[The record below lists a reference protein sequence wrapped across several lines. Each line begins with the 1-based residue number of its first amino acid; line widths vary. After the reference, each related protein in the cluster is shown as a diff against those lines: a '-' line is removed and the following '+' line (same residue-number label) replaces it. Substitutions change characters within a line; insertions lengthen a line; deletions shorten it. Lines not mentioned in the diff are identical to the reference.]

1 MSAALLGWLAFGALV
16 VGMLALD
23 LGLGQRTDRA
33 MPVRVALRWSLL
45 WVLVAVLFG
54 VGVNARLGG
63 QKALEYFTGYVVE
76 LSLSA
81 DNVFV
86 FLMLFTYFR
95 VSPQYRHKVLLWG
108 ILGALVMRG
117 VFITVGVTLIQRFHM
132 VFYLFGA
139 LLIASGVKMA
149 MDRDIEVHPER
160 NPVLR
165 VARRLLPVTRDFVA
179 GRFFTLEAGRRFA
192 TPLFIVLLVV
202 ETTDLVFAV
211 DSIPAV
217 LAITQDP
224 FIVYTSNIFAILG
237 LRAMFFA
244 LSGVMSLFHYLG
256 AGLSAILILI
266 GAKMLL
272 IDVVEV
278 PTALSLLVVALILAV
293 SIAASIMW
301 PPAVKSGGAA
311 ESGGEEQRG

>member
-1 MSAALLGWLAFGALV
+1 MSAAAAGWLAFGALV

-23 LGLGQRTDRA
+23 LGVGQRSDRA
-33 MPVRVALRWSLL
+33 MRLREAIRWSAL

-63 QKALEYFTGYVVE
+63 QKALEFFTGYVVE

-95 VSPQYRHKVLLWG
+95 VPPQHRHKVLLWG
-108 ILGALVMRG
+108 IIGALVLRAL
-117 VFITVGVTLIQRFHM
+117 FITAGVTLLQRFHM

-139 LLIASGVKMA
+139 VLIASGVKMA
-149 MDRDIEVHPER
+149 MDRDVEIHPER

-165 VARRLLPVTRDFVA
+165 LVRRLVPVTRDYV
-179 GRFFTLEAGRRFA
+179 GSRFFTRDAGRLFA
-192 TPLFIVLLVV
+192 TPLFVVLLVV

-217 LAITQDP
+217 LAITRDP

-244 LSGVMSLFHYLG
+244 LSGVMGLFHYLG
-256 AGLSAILILI
+256 MGLSAILVLI

-272 IDVVEV
+272 VDVVEV
-278 PTALSLLVVALILAV
+278 PTALSLAVVAAILAGAIV
-293 SIAASIMW
+293 TSVLR
-301 PPAVKSGGAA
+301 PPDRSGRPEGSQL
-311 ESGGEEQRG
+311 EP

>member
-1 MSAALLGWLAFGALV
+1 VSSALLGWLGFGVLV
-16 VGMLALD
+16 VGVLALD
-23 LGLGQRTDRA
+23 LGVGQRSDRA
-33 MPVRVALRWSLL
+33 MGVREALRWSVL
-45 WVLVAVLFG
+45 WVAVAVLFG
-54 VGVNARLGG
+54 VGINARLGG
-63 QKALEYFTGYVVE
+63 AKALEFFTGYVVE

-81 DNVFV
+81 DNIFV

-95 VSPQYRHKVLLWG
+95 VPDPYRHKVLLWG

-117 VFITVGVTLIQRFHM
+117 VFIAAGVTLIQRFHG
-132 VFYLFGA
+132 VFYVFGA

-149 MDRDIEVHPER
+149 FERGAEIHPER

-165 VARRLLPVTRDFVA
+165 LARRLLPVTKAYVGD
-179 GRFFTLEAGRRFA
+179 RFFTFEGGRRYA

-224 FIVYTSNIFAILG
+224 FIVYTSNIFAVLG
-237 LRAMFFA
+237 LRAMFFTLA
-244 LSGVMSLFHYLG
+244 GVVGMFRYLSV
-256 AGLSAILILI
+256 GLSAILILI

-272 IDVVEV
+272 TDVVVV
-278 PTALSLLVVALILAV
+278 PTAVSLAAVAAILAM
-293 SIAASIMW
+293 SIVASILR
-301 PPAVKSGGAA
+301 PQEGKA
-311 ESGGEEQRG
+311 E

>member
-1 MSAALLGWLAFGALV
+1 VSSVLLGWLAFGVLV
-16 VGMLALD
+16 VGVLALD
-23 LGLGQRTDRA
+23 LGVGQRADRA
-33 MPVRVALRWSLL
+33 MPVREALRWSVL
-45 WVLVAVLFG
+45 WIAVAVLFG
-54 VGVNARLGG
+54 VGINARLGG
-63 QKALEYFTGYVVE
+63 AKALEFFTGYVVE

-81 DNVFV
+81 DNIFV

-95 VSPQYRHKVLLWG
+95 VPDPYRHKVLLWG

-117 VFITVGVTLIQRFHM
+117 VFIAAGVTLIQRFHM
-132 VFYLFGA
+132 VFYVFGA

-149 MDRDIEVHPER
+149 FERGVEIHPER

-165 VARRLLPVTRDFVA
+165 LARRLLPVTKAYA
-179 GRFFTLEAGRRFA
+179 GDRFFTFEGGRRYA

-202 ETTDLVFAV
+202 ETTDLVFAI

-224 FIVYTSNIFAILG
+224 FIVYTSNIFAVLG

-244 LSGVMSLFHYLG
+244 LAGVVGMFRYLSV
-256 AGLSAILILI
+256 GLSAILILI

-272 IDVVEV
+272 TDVVVV
-278 PTALSLLVVALILAV
+278 PTAVSLAAVAAILAMSIV
-293 SIAASIMW
+293 ASIARPKNAG
-301 PPAVKSGGAA
+301 K
-311 ESGGEEQRG
+311 

>member
-1 MSAALLGWLAFGALV
+1 MSSVLLGWLAFGVLV
-16 VGMLALD
+16 VGVLALD
-23 LGLGQRTDRA
+23 LGVGQRADRA
-33 MPVRVALRWSLL
+33 MPVREALRWSVL
-45 WVLVAVLFG
+45 WIAVAVLFG
-54 VGVNARLGG
+54 VGINARLGG
-63 QKALEYFTGYVVE
+63 AKALEFFTGYVVE

-81 DNVFV
+81 DNIFV

-95 VSPQYRHKVLLWG
+95 VPDPYRHKVLLWG

-117 VFITVGVTLIQRFHM
+117 VFIAAGVTLIQRFHM
-132 VFYLFGA
+132 VFYVFGA

-149 MDRDIEVHPER
+149 FERGVEIHPER

-165 VARRLLPVTRDFVA
+165 LARRLLPVTKAYA
-179 GRFFTLEAGRRFA
+179 GDRFFTFEGGRRYA

-224 FIVYTSNIFAILG
+224 FIVYTSNIFAVLG

-244 LSGVMSLFHYLG
+244 LAGVVGMFRYLSV
-256 AGLSAILILI
+256 GLSAILILI

-272 IDVVEV
+272 TDVVVV
-278 PTALSLLVVALILAV
+278 PTAVSLAAVAAILAT
-293 SIAASIMW
+293 SIVASMVR
-301 PPAVKSGGAA
+301 PKNA
-311 ESGGEEQRG
+311 ER

>member
-1 MSAALLGWLAFGALV
+1 MSAAAAGWLAFGALV

-23 LGLGQRTDRA
+23 LGVGQRSDRA
-33 MPVRVALRWSLL
+33 MSLREAIRWSAL

-63 QKALEYFTGYVVE
+63 QKALEFFTGYVVE

-95 VSPQYRHKVLLWG
+95 VPPQHRHKVLLWG
-108 ILGALVMRG
+108 IIGALVLRAL
-117 VFITVGVTLIQRFHM
+117 FITAGVTLLQRFHM

-139 LLIASGVKMA
+139 VLIASGVKMA
-149 MDRDIEVHPER
+149 MDRDVEIHPER

-165 VARRLLPVTRDFVA
+165 LVRRLVPVTRDYV
-179 GRFFTLEAGRRFA
+179 GSRFFTRDAGRLFA
-192 TPLFIVLLVV
+192 TPLFVVLLVV

-217 LAITQDP
+217 LAITRDP

-244 LSGVMSLFHYLG
+244 LSGVMGLFHYLG
-256 AGLSAILILI
+256 MGLSAILVLI

-272 IDVVEV
+272 VDVVEV
-278 PTALSLLVVALILAV
+278 PTALSLAVVAAILAGAIV
-293 SIAASIMW
+293 TSVLR
-301 PPAVKSGGAA
+301 PPDRSGRPEGSQL
-311 ESGGEEQRG
+311 EP

>member
-1 MSAALLGWLAFGALV
+1 MSPALLGWLAFGVLV
-16 VGMLALD
+16 VGVLALD
-23 LGLGQRTDRA
+23 LGVGQRADRA
-33 MPVRVALRWSLL
+33 MPVREALRWSVL
-45 WVLVAVLFG
+45 WIAVAVLFG
-54 VGVNARLGG
+54 VGINARLGG
-63 QKALEYFTGYVVE
+63 AKALEFFTGYVVE

-81 DNVFV
+81 DNIFV

-95 VSPQYRHKVLLWG
+95 VPDPYRHKVLLWG

-117 VFITVGVTLIQRFHM
+117 VFIAAGVTLIQRFHM
-132 VFYLFGA
+132 VFYVFGA

-149 MDRDIEVHPER
+149 FERGVEIHPER

-165 VARRLLPVTRDFVA
+165 LARRLLPVTKAYA
-179 GRFFTLEAGRRFA
+179 GDRFFTFEGGRRYA

-202 ETTDLVFAV
+202 ETTDLVFAI

-224 FIVYTSNIFAILG
+224 FIVYTSNIFAVLG

-244 LSGVMSLFHYLG
+244 LAGVVGMFRYLSV
-256 AGLSAILILI
+256 GLSAILILI

-272 IDVVEV
+272 TDVVVV
-278 PTALSLLVVALILAV
+278 PTAVSLAAVAAILAM
-293 SIAASIMW
+293 SIVASILR
-301 PPAVKSGGAA
+301 PQEGKAK
-311 ESGGEEQRG
+311 

>member
-1 MSAALLGWLAFGALV
+1 MSSALLGWLAFGVLV
-16 VGMLALD
+16 VGVLALD
-23 LGLGQRTDRA
+23 LGVGQRSDRA
-33 MPVRVALRWSLL
+33 MPVREALRWSVL
-45 WVLVAVLFG
+45 WVAVAVLFG

-63 QKALEYFTGYVVE
+63 EKALEFFTGYVVE

-81 DNVFV
+81 DNIFV

-95 VSPQYRHKVLLWG
+95 VPDPYRHKVLLWG

-117 VFITVGVTLIQRFHM
+117 VFIAAGVTLIQRFHG
-132 VFYLFGA
+132 VFYVFGA

-149 MDRDIEVHPER
+149 FERGVEIHPER

-165 VARRLLPVTRDFVA
+165 LARRLLPVTKTYA
-179 GRFFTLEAGRRFA
+179 GDRFFTFEGGRRYA

-202 ETTDLVFAV
+202 ETTDLVFAI

-224 FIVYTSNIFAILG
+224 FIVYTSNIFAVLG

-244 LSGVMSLFHYLG
+244 LAGVVGMFRYLSV
-256 AGLSAILILI
+256 GLSAILVLI

-272 IDVVEV
+272 TDVVAV
-278 PTALSLLVVALILAV
+278 PTAASLAAVGVILAV
-293 SIAASIMW
+293 SVVASVLR
-301 PPAVKSGGAA
+301 PKA
-311 ESGGEEQRG
+311 EDR

>member
-1 MSAALLGWLAFGALV
+1 VSPALLGWLAFGVLV
-16 VGMLALD
+16 VGVLALD
-23 LGLGQRTDRA
+23 LGVGQRADRA
-33 MPVRVALRWSLL
+33 MPVREALRWSVL
-45 WVLVAVLFG
+45 WIAVAVLFG
-54 VGVNARLGG
+54 VGINARLGG
-63 QKALEYFTGYVVE
+63 AKALEFFTGYVVE

-81 DNVFV
+81 DNIFV

-95 VSPQYRHKVLLWG
+95 VPDPYRHKVLLWG

-117 VFITVGVTLIQRFHM
+117 VFIAAGVTLIQRFHM
-132 VFYLFGA
+132 VFYVFGA

-149 MDRDIEVHPER
+149 FERGVEIHPER

-165 VARRLLPVTRDFVA
+165 LARRLLPVTKAYA
-179 GRFFTLEAGRRFA
+179 GDRFFTFEGGRRYA

-202 ETTDLVFAV
+202 ETTDLVFAI

-224 FIVYTSNIFAILG
+224 FIVYTSNIFAVLG

-244 LSGVMSLFHYLG
+244 LAGVVGMFRYLSV
-256 AGLSAILILI
+256 GLSAILILI

-272 IDVVEV
+272 TDVVVV
-278 PTALSLLVVALILAV
+278 PTAVSLAAVAAILAM
-293 SIAASIMW
+293 SIVASILR
-301 PPAVKSGGAA
+301 PQEGKAK
-311 ESGGEEQRG
+311 